1 MGLNWFKQSNEQ
13 EDPETPVQKPD
24 PSGAV
29 HRLIVIW
36 NKPNAYT
43 STTEFSLPVEEDT
56 LEGAFGDV
64 INWYANLEGR
74 MYKLEF
80 NEGVQVLDRN
90 HILTM
95 KAYTDRREQR

>member
-1 MGLNWFKQSNEQ
+1 MGLNWFKTSTDRDDSEA
-13 EDPETPVQKPD
+13 PAQKPE

-29 HRLIVIW
+29 HRLVIIW
-36 NKPNAYT
+36 NNY
-43 STTEFSLPVEEDT
+43 SHQSLTTDFTLPVEEDT

-90 HILTM
+90 HIMTM
-95 KAYTDRREQR
+95 KAYTDRRAQR